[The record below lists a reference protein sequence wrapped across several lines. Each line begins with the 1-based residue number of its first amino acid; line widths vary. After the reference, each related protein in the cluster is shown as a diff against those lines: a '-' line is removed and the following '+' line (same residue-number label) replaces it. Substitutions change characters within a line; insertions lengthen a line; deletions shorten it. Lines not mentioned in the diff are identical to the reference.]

1 MFQADVF
8 SAGIIMC
15 ETIARIEADPD
26 ILPRTQVRCWDTP
39 GFLSDYRLSWF
50 PLLLSPKRCYPV
62 TKELWHQ

>member
-26 ILPRTQVRCWDTP
+26 ILPRTQVRQ
-39 GFLSDYRLSWF
+39 L
-50 PLLLSPKRCYPV
+50 
-62 TKELWHQ
+62 TKFSVMLITECETYNVRVEMWVCEV